1 MALGLTTL
9 QKDRLNSMCPAAAGT
24 YVGSMLDTFVPEAT
38 LASTLAGAASS
49 LTAAGSALDQQV
61 TITNVGTTA
70 HVGSALVWPVFV
82 GPPGGALIDAVKLV
96 VPTVVTTS
104 ASDYWT
110 VNLHNF
116 TDSVSLLAAA
126 RTTTTSAILAGV
138 PWSLGTLTNTAVAED
153 EVIMLG
159 LTNAQSATVT
169 TMSVVVNWRHGI

>member
-1 MALGLTTL
+1 
-9 QKDRLNSMCPAAAGT
+9 MCPASNLSA
-24 YVGSMLDTFVPEAT
+24 VGSMLNTLVPEAT

-61 TITNVGTTA
+61 TITNVGTTS
-70 HVGSALVWPVFV
+70 HLGSALVWPVFV
-82 GPPGGALIDAVKLV
+82 GPPGGALIDSVKLV
-96 VPTVVTTS
+96 VPTVVTTH
-104 ASDYWT
+104 ATDYWT

-126 RTTTTSAILAGV
+126 RTTTNSAILAGV

-159 LTNAQSATVT
+159 LTNARSATVT
-169 TMSVVVNWRHGI
+169 TMTVVVNWRRGI